1 MTQRHPPLLRMS
13 NIKEIHAPQ
22 GEQKVLF
29 DSGSLLTKEAYIK
42 NCRKFRVVD
51 LQKNYAYR
59 MPDD

>member
-1 MTQRHPPLLRMS
+1 MLRMS